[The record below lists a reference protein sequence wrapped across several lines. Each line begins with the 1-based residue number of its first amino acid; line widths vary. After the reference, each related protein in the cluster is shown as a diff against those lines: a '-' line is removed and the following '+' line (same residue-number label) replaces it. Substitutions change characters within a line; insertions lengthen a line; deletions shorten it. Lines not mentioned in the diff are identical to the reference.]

1 MNNPN
6 DRKDH
11 NDRNEPTIGTTQIFK
26 GRIISLQVDEVTLP
40 DGGTSTREIV
50 KHPGAVAVIALVD
63 GKLLT
68 VEQYRKPLERF
79 LVEIPA
85 GKLDG
90 GEDPAEAARRELRE
104 ETGYTCQTMT
114 LLHSV
119 PTSPGFAD
127 EIVHIYVAEGLT
139 PGKAQ
144 PDEDEF
150 ISAEA
155 ISMAD
160 AQRYMKEGRISDA
173 KTIIAYYAWRLFE
186 ATGTWG
192 ITQNNK

>member
-1 MNNPN
+1 MNQNHTDN
-6 DRKDH
+6 
-11 NDRNEPTIGTTQIFK
+11 RNEPTIGTKQVFK
-26 GRIISLQVDEVTLP
+26 GRIISLQVDEVLLP
-40 DGGTSTREIV
+40 GGATSTREII

-68 VEQYRKPLERF
+68 VEQYRKPLEKF
-79 LVEIPA
+79 QVEIPA
-85 GKLDG
+85 GKLDA

-104 ETGYTCQTMT
+104 ETGYTCETMT

-127 EIVHIYVAEGLT
+127 EIVHIYVADGLT
-139 PGKAQ
+139 PGEAQ
-144 PDEDEF
+144 PDEDEYL
-150 ISAEA
+150 SAEA
-155 ISMAD
+155 LSMAD
-160 AQRYMKEGRISDA
+160 AERYIAEGRISDA

-192 ITQNNK
+192 IPQQTTK